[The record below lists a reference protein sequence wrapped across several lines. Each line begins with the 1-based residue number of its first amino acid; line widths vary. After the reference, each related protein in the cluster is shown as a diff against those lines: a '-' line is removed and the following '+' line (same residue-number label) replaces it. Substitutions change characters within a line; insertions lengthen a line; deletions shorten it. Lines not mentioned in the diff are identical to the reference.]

1 MNSDISLVSKKRRFS
16 VSSPKPRLRNFAF
29 SCRVELLALKKVR
42 GYSKRKYNVIFG
54 EIYELES
61 KKIIGIVK
69 NRCEAQA
76 INFER
81 VLEMTISKILKK
93 STSQHPE
100 SFFGLRREFCWLN
113 YCAYSLNV
121 EPGFT

>member
-1 MNSDISLVSKKRRFS
+1 MNSDISLVGKKRRFS
-16 VSSPKPRLRNFAF
+16 FSSPKPRLRNFAF

-42 GYSKRKYNVIFG
+42 GYSEQKYNVIFG

-81 VLEMTISKILKK
+81 VLKMTISKILQK
-93 STSQHPE
+93 STSQPPE
-100 SFFGLRREFCWLN
+100 SFFGLRRDNCWKN
-113 YCAYSLNV
+113 HSVYSLNG
-121 EPGFT
+121 EAGLT